1 MKPNII
7 NVSLKNKF
15 NNFSYPIFIGNRLLS
30 NCEEILKKFVFK
42 RKVILIH
49 DNFFSL
55 NKKNNEQFIS
65 FVQTIKRLTESIY
78 LIGIPGGDKSK
89 NISQLEYILE
99 KSLSFKID
107 RSSLIIAFGG
117 GVTGDIAGFAA
128 SILLRGIDFVQIPT
142 TLLAQVD
149 SSVGGKTGINSSKS
163 KNLIG
168 SFHQPIAVVADIDI
182 LKTLPKREFLA
193 GLVEVIKYGLIH
205 DVKFFNNLENS
216 YKDILNY
223 DQLKLN
229 EVIRKSCEIKSAI
242 IKNDEKEN
250 GKRALLNLGHT
261 FGHAIESFGKYDGTI
276 IHGEAVSIGIC
287 LAFKLSSKM
296 GYCAQSETERV
307 VSFFKK
313 LTLPTS
319 LQEVQN
325 LPITT
330 SEMLKKFKYDKKNK
344 NNQLTFILNEKIG
357 KSFIKKN
364 MDKNILTK
372 FLNDEI

>member
-1 MKPNII
+1 MKPDII
-7 NVSLKNKF
+7 NVSLNDKF
-15 NNFSYPIFIGNRLLS
+15 KNFSYPIFIGNGLLL
-30 NCEEILKKFVFK
+30 NTEEILKKFILK

-49 DNFFSL
+49 DNYFAL
-55 NKKNNEQFIS
+55 NNENNKQFIS
-65 FVQTIKRLTESIY
+65 FVETIKKLTESVN

-89 NISQLEYILE
+89 NIYQLEYILE

-107 RSSLIIAFGG
+107 RNSLIIAFGG
-117 GVTGDIAGFAA
+117 GVVGDIAGFAA
-128 SILLRGIDFVQIPT
+128 SILLRGIDFIQIPT

-168 SFHQPIAVVADIDI
+168 SFHQPIAVIADIDI

-193 GLVEVIKYGLIH
+193 GLVEVIKYGLIY
-205 DVKFFNNLENS
+205 DVNFFNTLENN
-216 YKDILNY
+216 YKDILNH
-223 DQLKLN
+223 DQFRLN
-229 EVIRKSCEIKSAI
+229 EVISKSCEIKSLI

-287 LAFKLSSKM
+287 LAFKLSSRM
-296 GYCAQSETERV
+296 GYCPQIETDRV
-307 VSFFKK
+307 VSFLKK

-319 LQEVQN
+319 LNEAQN
-325 LPITT
+325 LTITT

-357 KSFIKKN
+357 KSFIKYN
-364 MDKNILTK
+364 MNENILTK